1 MFTQYKWTDL
11 LRMQAMK
18 TSGSKAKLDRKR
30 RVGGK
35 LEKEEGGMLYKLL
48 YRVDNVG

>member
-18 TSGSKAKLDRKR
+18 TSGFKAKLDREEASR
-30 RVGGK
+30 REAREGRGGDA
-35 LEKEEGGMLYKLL
+35 
-48 YRVDNVG
+48 V